1 MNRRILLVISGVL
14 ALASVAGGQS
24 AGAPAQPGGDPLDML
39 QSGPTGSL
47 AVRGIQGT
55 KDGPPVGEADVEIHL
70 FHRDTFIRQID
81 ARLDEHGVVVI
92 QGLPVAIGIQP
103 VVRIRYAGVVYQE
116 VGPRM
121 DPSSRDAAIDVTV
134 YQTTDDQPEW
144 RIPMRHLVTEPR
156 ADGVVVSETV
166 VIDNPS
172 DRSWLGGPPDSE
184 GRRTAVSVLIPAGV
198 RDVNL
203 DSGFHGWCCTAHQE
217 RELAVQMPLM
227 PGRTVLRFSYVVPVA
242 DGRAA
247 LSVAA
252 PVPVDHMIIFVPE
265 DGSTAEPLAVE
276 AAGTEQMGSTR
287 VRLYQ
292 GQSIP
297 GGQDGGVVL
306 TGVRA
311 RTPVPP
317 ADAPS
322 SIARTIALIGLGL
335 VVLAGVVLI
344 VLRAPWKSRSA

>member
-1 MNRRILLVISGVL
+1 MNRSILLTLSLL
-14 ALASVAGGQS
+14 ATLTTGAVAQS
-24 AGAPAQPGGDPLDML
+24 PGAGAQAGGDPLDML

-55 KDGPPVGEADVEIHL
+55 KDGPAVGETDVEIHL
-70 FHRDTFIRQID
+70 FHRDTFIRQVD
-81 ARLDEHGVVVI
+81 ARLDEHGVVVV

-103 VVRIRYAGVVYQE
+103 VVRIKYDGVVYQE

-121 DPSSRDAAIDVTV
+121 DASNRDAAIDVTV
-134 YQTTDDQPEW
+134 YQTTDDQPDW

-156 ADGVVVSETV
+156 ADGVIVSETV
-166 VIDNPS
+166 VVENPS
-172 DRSWLGGPPDSE
+172 DRSWLGGPPGPE

-198 RDVNL
+198 REVNL

-252 PVPVDHMIIFVPE
+252 PVPVDHMVIFVPE

-276 AAGTEQMGSTR
+276 AAGTEQMGPAR

-297 GGQDGGVVL
+297 GGQDSGVVL

-311 RTPVPP
+311 RAP
-317 ADAPS
+317 ALPGDAS
-322 SIARTIALIGLGL
+322 SSVARTIAVIGIGL
-335 VVLAGVVLI
+335 VVLAGVVLLL
-344 VLRAPWKSRSA
+344 LRAPWKTRSA